1 MRKKWWAAGD
11 ARVSSGVLA
20 MATSFGHATSL
31 GVRRWTCVTPPV
43 NLTDESGMVLWLW
56 FEVVIGLSLVVIVLG
71 GYLAGRGVSGPGASA
86 VVLGGA
92 FGCACGLGLAVLG
105 LARAAHSY
113 RSTAGWVDVDD
124 GGWEALRR
132 EAAAEKCGGAF
143 GLGGG
148 DDD

>member
-92 FGCACGLGLAVLG
+92 FGCAL
-105 LARAAHSY
+105 
-113 RSTAGWVDVDD
+113 
-124 GGWEALRR
+124 
-132 EAAAEKCGGAF
+132 GGALAF
-143 GLGGG
+143 SRTRSRGSART
-148 DDD
+148 